1 MKRALIILNPC
12 AGTKQANKSF
22 VDIIDIFCRAGYE
35 AVVMTTEKR
44 GDGTEFARSRAKDF
58 DLVVCIGGDGTFN
71 EVIAGVIES
80 GEDVPLGYI
89 PAGSTNDFANSLS
102 LSKNVVQAAHDIV
115 TGVPRSLDIGCF
127 NGSYFSYVASFG
139 AFTRASYEA
148 PQSVKN
154 ALGHLAYILEGIKDI
169 PSIRP
174 EKIRLKMEQG
184 VYGGDYL
191 FGAVSNSTS
200 VGGILTLSDE
210 LVDMNDGMFEVLLIK
225 SPANILEL
233 NQILLALTKQNYQS
247 PMISFFNSKEVEITA
262 DPSMP
267 WTLDGEYQEG
277 SEAITIKNLHGAI
290 RLMVPE
296 DGIK

>member
-1 MKRALIILNPC
+1 
-12 AGTKQANKSF
+12 
-22 VDIIDIFCRAGYE
+22 
-35 AVVMTTEKR
+35 
-44 GDGTEFARSRAKDF
+44 
-58 DLVVCIGGDGTFN
+58 
-71 EVIAGVIES
+71 
-80 GEDVPLGYI
+80 
-89 PAGSTNDFANSLS
+89 
-102 LSKNVVQAAHDIV
+102 
-115 TGVPRSLDIGCF
+115 
-127 NGSYFSYVASFG
+127 
-139 AFTRASYEA
+139 
-148 PQSVKN
+148 
-154 ALGHLAYILEGIKDI
+154 
-169 PSIRP
+169 
-174 EKIRLKMEQG
+174 MEQG

-277 SEAITIKNLHGAI
+277 SEAITIKNRMG
-290 RLMVPE
+290 RS
-296 DGIK
+296 G

>member
-1 MKRALIILNPC
+1 MEGIFPTSPLLALLHGPPTRRRRVSKRTGP
-12 AGTKQANKSF
+12 
-22 VDIIDIFCRAGYE
+22 
-35 AVVMTTEKR
+35 
-44 GDGTEFARSRAKDF
+44 
-58 DLVVCIGGDGTFN
+58 
-71 EVIAGVIES
+71 S
-80 GEDVPLGYI
+80 GIY
-89 PAGSTNDFANSLS
+89 
-102 LSKNVVQAAHDIV
+102 
-115 TGVPRSLDIGCF
+115 TG
-127 NGSYFSYVASFG
+127 
-139 AFTRASYEA
+139 
-148 PQSVKN
+148 
-154 ALGHLAYILEGIKDI
+154 GIKDI

>member
-1 MKRALIILNPC
+1 M
-12 AGTKQANKSF
+12 
-22 VDIIDIFCRAGYE
+22 E
-35 AVVMTTEKR
+35 
-44 GDGTEFARSRAKDF
+44 RS
-58 DLVVCIGGDGTFN
+58 
-71 EVIAGVIES
+71 
-80 GEDVPLGYI
+80 
-89 PAGSTNDFANSLS
+89 
-102 LSKNVVQAAHDIV
+102 
-115 TGVPRSLDIGCF
+115 
-127 NGSYFSYVASFG
+127 
-139 AFTRASYEA
+139 
-148 PQSVKN
+148 
-154 ALGHLAYILEGIKDI
+154 
-169 PSIRP
+169 
-174 EKIRLKMEQG
+174 
-184 VYGGDYL
+184 
-191 FGAVSNSTS
+191 
-200 VGGILTLSDE
+200 LSDE